1 VRDERVSSAFAL
13 GVCLAIGLIVAGY
26 LMGGALLKARSAE
39 RFVTVKGLSEKIVE
53 ADLAIWNISFRDAA
67 NDLEGLQQLVD
78 ANKAKVHNFLLGMGF
93 EEAEISS
100 MPPQI
105 TDVKSL
111 PYMDP
116 SRDREFRYTAVTKL
130 TLRSAKVPLVKKALE
145 RAGELVSA
153 GIVLAEDSA
162 TEFSFTK
169 LNDIKPEMIAEA
181 TKSAR
186 EAAEQFARDSGS
198 QVGAIRRANQGY
210 FTIDDRDRGS
220 PDYKN
225 VRVVT
230 TVEFFLT
237 NP

>member
-1 VRDERVSSAFAL
+1 MRDKRVPSALAL
-13 GVCLAIGLIVAGY
+13 GVCLAIGLAVAGY
-26 LMGGALLKARSAE
+26 LIGDALLKAKSAE
-39 RFVTVKGLSEKIVE
+39 RFVTVKGLSERIVE

-78 ANKAKVHNFLLGMGF
+78 ANKAKVYNFLLGMGF

-100 MPPQI
+100 MPPKI
-105 TDVKSL
+105 TDMKSL

-116 SRDREFRYTAVTKL
+116 STSREFRYAAVSML
-130 TLRSAKVPLVKKALE
+130 TLRSNKVPLVKKALE
-145 RAGELVSA
+145 RAGELVSM
-153 GIVLAEDSA
+153 GIALAEDSYA
-162 TEFSFTK
+162 EFLFTELNK
-169 LNDIKPEMIAEA
+169 LKPEMIAEA
-181 TKSAR
+181 TKNAR

-210 FTIDDRDRGS
+210 FTISDRDRGS

-237 NP
+237 SP